1 MDSCQKVSYLFF
13 FYVHESFD
21 SLFEREILNFFQKK
35 GCLNVYSQEKGTI
48 LKFGVLRHFVVFN
61 ARCYVSVLTLFKFS
75 VESTG
80 SRLMFF
86 ALLSLSS
93 LSRLSQMLIML
104 FQQFDCVTSED
115 DHFLV
120 ARATRVAKTRLPVVL
135 KSALVSFLPCFFRW

>member
-1 MDSCQKVSYLFF
+1 M
-13 FYVHESFD
+13 
-21 SLFEREILNFFQKK
+21 
-35 GCLNVYSQEKGTI
+35 
-48 LKFGVLRHFVVFN
+48 
-61 ARCYVSVLTLFKFS
+61 SVLTLFKFS

-93 LSRLSQMLIML
+93 LSRLSQILIML

-135 KSALVSFLPCFFRW
+135 KVPWFRFCPVSLGGGLRCYTCAGRQWL